1 MLVAEEVDGE
11 DSGAADEDF
20 SNECS
25 NYSEDDDEDGI
36 SQDGNEDGEKEA
48 EDEGTLMRKLNQQNS
63 D

>member
-25 NYSEDDDEDGI
+25 NYSEDEDEEGI
-36 SQDGNEDGEKEA
+36 SQDGNEDGEKD
-48 EDEGTLMRKLNQQNS
+48 EDTLMRKLNQQNS